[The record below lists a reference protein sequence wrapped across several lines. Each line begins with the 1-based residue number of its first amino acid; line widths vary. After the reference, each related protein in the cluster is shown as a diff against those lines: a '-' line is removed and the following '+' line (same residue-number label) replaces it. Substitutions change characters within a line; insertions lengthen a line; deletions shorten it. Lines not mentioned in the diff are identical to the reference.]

1 MRDGRRR
8 EMSRYQSGSGVNLNR
23 SMPRGWLLMLNR
35 RAEIG
40 SGYCYS
46 GWWFITSGSIATT
59 TVVTFNFYWSSIT
72 NDGRQILNV

>member
-1 MRDGRRR
+1 
-8 EMSRYQSGSGVNLNR
+8 
-23 SMPRGWLLMLNR
+23 MLNR

-59 TVVTFNFYWSSIT
+59 TVVTFNFYWSTFVSYCPPFVLYSPPRFLLAPFVFYWVSPM
-72 NDGRQILNV
+72 GFE